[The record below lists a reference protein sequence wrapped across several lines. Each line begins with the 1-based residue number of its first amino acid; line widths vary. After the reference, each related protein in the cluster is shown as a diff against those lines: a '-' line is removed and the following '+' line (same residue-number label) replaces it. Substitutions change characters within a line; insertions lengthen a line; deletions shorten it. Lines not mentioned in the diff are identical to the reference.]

1 MKQSEQEARWAS
13 QVGSTLGT
21 TQLMIAVS
29 AWFFLE
35 CQFKNNNG
43 VYGLFFPSFKMRMLS
58 YIP

>member
-1 MKQSEQEARWAS
+1 MKQSEREECWSS
-13 QVGSTLGT
+13 QVGSTPGA

-35 CQFKNNNG
+35 CQFKDNNG

-58 YIP
+58 